1 VLYKVLYLNHHHAP
15 NLMTQ
20 IMKPLKLSLL
30 AMVFL
35 LSFISCS
42 EEDMASEITEDYT
55 IDLNLAKETNWE
67 MAEEIT
73 YYINQHRASVGLNPI
88 VIDQQH
94 ASAYAVEHTK
104 YMIAIEN
111 MNHDNFYYRQQALTY
126 QGAQRV
132 GENVA
137 FGYQDGQSVVRAWL
151 NSPSHKRNIEGDYTH
166 SGFGI
171 VQNSNGSYY
180 FTQLFYKN

>member
-1 VLYKVLYLNHHHAP
+1 
-15 NLMTQ
+15 
-20 IMKPLKLSLL
+20 MKPLRLSLL

-35 LSFISCS
+35 LSFTSFTT
-42 EEDMASEITEDYT
+42 EDVVPEIIEDYT
-55 IDLNLAKETNWE
+55 IDLNLAKETNWKL
-67 MAEEIT
+67 AEQIT
-73 YYINQHRASVGLNPI
+73 YHINQHRSSIGLNPI
-88 VIDQQH
+88 EIDQQY

-104 YMIAIEN
+104 YMISIKN
-111 MNHDNFYYRQQALTY
+111 MNHDNFHYRQQALTY

-137 FGYQDGQSVVRAWL
+137 FGYQDPQVVVSAWL

-171 VQNSNGSYY
+171 MQDTNGNFYY
-180 FTQLFYKN
+180 TQLFYKN

>member
-1 VLYKVLYLNHHHAP
+1 
-15 NLMTQ
+15 MTP
-20 IMKPLKLSLL
+20 IMNPLRLSLL

-35 LSFISCS
+35 LSFTSCTT
-42 EEDMASEITEDYT
+42 EDMASEIIEDYT

-67 MAEEIT
+67 IAEQII
-73 YYINQHRASVGLNPI
+73 YYINQHRTSIGLNPI
-88 VIDQQH
+88 EADQQH

-104 YMIAIEN
+104 YMIAVEN

-126 QGAQRV
+126 QDAQRV

-137 FGYQDGQSVVRAWL
+137 FDYQDGQSVVRAWL
-151 NSPSHKRNIEGDYTH
+151 NIPSHKRNIEGDYTH

-171 VQNSNGSYY
+171 MQNSNGSYY